1 MSAGGSGRSAMLN
14 TVLFQIPEYE
24 RAFQAFV
31 ARSIDV
37 LIDADPVLG
46 RVHRVKVAESLA
58 VQGPDGEV
66 HEPQLIPVENRAAW
80 QAVLD
85 SDPDVLFQDTV
96 AAAADEYIRQVK
108 SSLYQAMA
116 AAPGGVINTG
126 GQPLSWDLI
135 LDHLEQR
142 QWSDGNDGA
151 VRPPDVVMHPD
162 ARAKL
167 GEMTVAQDERWREMQ
182 ARKQAE
188 TDAGRRSRRLS

>member
-1 MSAGGSGRSAMLN
+1 MLN

-37 LIDADPVLG
+37 LVDADPVLG

-85 SDPDVLFQDTV
+85 SDPTSLQDTI

-108 SSLYQAMA
+108 SSMYQAMA

-142 QWSDGNDGA
+142 QWSVGDDGA

-188 TDAGRRSRRLS
+188 TDAGRRGRRLS